1 MRSFS
6 SLQLPLN
13 WKEREGQVSI
23 MGSLLWL
30 NNDQHGLTKSSTL
43 IINNNND
50 WFGVKQKNININNRF
65 YTEFRKKEELDDL

>member
-50 WFGVKQKNININNRF
+50 WFGVK
-65 YTEFRKKEELDDL
+65 